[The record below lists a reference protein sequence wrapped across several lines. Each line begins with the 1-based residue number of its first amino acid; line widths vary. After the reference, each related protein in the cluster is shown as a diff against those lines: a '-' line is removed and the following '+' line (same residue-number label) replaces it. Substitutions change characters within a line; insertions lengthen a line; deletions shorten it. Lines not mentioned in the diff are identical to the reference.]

1 MARCGKTQQSF
12 TLYQNDVIDTSV
24 TGAGECAGWRLPG
37 PRGPAPVNLLR
48 AAARISGLTMLSRVT
63 GLARDLL
70 IARYFGAGVEM
81 DAFTVAFRIPNLLR
95 CLFAEGAFAQAFVPI
110 FAEIKLREGEQ
121 RTHVVLNHVASA
133 LFWVVLLISVLGV
146 LGAPWLVAAIA
157 TGFRHSESFDLAT
170 LLTRWMFPYILFM
183 SLVACF
189 GGVLNSFGR
198 FGVPAFTPV
207 LLNLSMIGLALLLGR
222 SLDPPVLVLALGV
235 LLGGVLQLAIQV
247 PALLRIGMLPRLSG
261 WRSAVA
267 DPAVRRILRQM
278 LPALFAV
285 SVAQLSLII
294 NTNIASHLGTG
305 SNSWLYY
312 ADRLME
318 LPTALLGVAIGTV
331 LLPTLSS
338 AHAAGDTEHYR
349 KLLDWGL
356 RLSCLLA
363 LPAALG
369 LAILAEGLI
378 GAMFEGGRFLA
389 LDVVLSAAALRG
401 YAVGLLGLIG
411 VKILAP
417 GFYARQDIRTPV
429 RIGVL
434 VLIST
439 QAANLL
445 LVPWLAHAGLAWSI
459 GLGAL
464 FNCALLLR
472 GLVRRGIYRPGRE
485 WWGFLARLA
494 VALGGTALGLAA
506 LETRLPYVSLAPAG
520 LATRVQWLAGAVGAG
535 AAVYLL
541 LLWIVGF
548 RARDFVLRARSGET

>member
-1 MARCGKTQQSF
+1 
-12 TLYQNDVIDTSV
+12 
-24 TGAGECAGWRLPG
+24 
-37 PRGPAPVNLLR
+37 VNLLR
-48 AAARISGLTMLSRVT
+48 AAARISGLTMISRVT

-70 IARYFGAGVEM
+70 IARIFGAGSEM

-95 CLFAEGAFAQAFVPI
+95 RLFAEGAFAQAFVPI
-110 FAEIKLREGEQ
+110 FAEVKLREGPE
-121 RTHVVLNHVASA
+121 RTRSLLSHVASV
-133 LFWVVLLISVLGV
+133 LFWTLLLVSLLGIV
-146 LGAPWLVAAIA
+146 GAPWFVVAIA
-157 TGFRHSESFDLAT
+157 TGFRNSISFDLAT

-183 SLVACF
+183 SLVACC
-189 GGVLNSFGR
+189 GGVLNAFGR

-207 LLNLSMIGLALLLGR
+207 LLNLSMIGLTLLLGR

-235 LLGGVLQLAIQV
+235 LLGGVLQLAIQL
-247 PALLRIGMLPRLSG
+247 PALARIGMLPRISG
-261 WRSAVA
+261 VRTSLA
-267 DPAVRRILRQM
+267 DPGVRRILRQM
-278 LPALFAV
+278 LPAVFAV

-331 LLPTLSS
+331 LLPTLSR

-356 RLSCLLA
+356 RLTCLLA
-363 LPAALG
+363 LPAAIG
-369 LAILAEGLI
+369 LAMLADGLI
-378 GAMFEGGRFLA
+378 GAMFQGGRFSA
-389 LDVVLSAAALRG
+389 LDVAQSAAALRG

-434 VLIST
+434 VLAAT
-439 QAANLL
+439 QVANLL

-464 FNCALLLR
+464 FNCALLAR
-472 GLVRRGIYRPGRE
+472 GLYMRDIYRPGPE
-485 WWGFLARLA
+485 WRGFAWRLA
-494 VALGGTALGLAA
+494 LALLGLTMSLAWIDWRFPYAGFQALGLSG
-506 LETRLPYVSLAPAG
+506 RIG
-520 LATRVQWLAGAVGAG
+520 WLAGAVGAG
-535 AAVYLL
+535 SLVYLL
-541 LLWIVGF
+541 LLWLIGF
-548 RARDFVLRARSGET
+548 RPRDFVLRTRSQGV